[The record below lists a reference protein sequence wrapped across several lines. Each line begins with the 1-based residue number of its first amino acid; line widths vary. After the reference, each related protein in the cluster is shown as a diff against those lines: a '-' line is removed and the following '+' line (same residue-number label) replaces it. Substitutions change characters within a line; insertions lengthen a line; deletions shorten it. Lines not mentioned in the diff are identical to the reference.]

1 MKWEYSFI
9 QHSSSAAFKNSHTF
23 KHEVQWWNQPQVN
36 FYKFFFLHLHL
47 ANIIWFASVISIRS
61 NLSSIVRLTQR
72 ENDNWKL
79 SFENQRS
86 TKKNVCLHIDFS
98 THNQNRQK
106 STTIKKSWPET
117 KNEAKNSIQNSMNGN
132 ICFAA
137 AAAI

>member
-79 SFENQRS
+79 SFEHRRP
-86 TKKNVCLHIDFS
+86 KNVFAYWFFNTQS
-98 THNQNRQK
+98 K
-106 STTIKKSWPET
+106 SAKINN
-117 KNEAKNSIQNSMNGN
+117 KNLDRILKAKNSIQNSMNGN